1 MININ
6 TRSVLRPEYLYHS
19 YNFST
24 PSTVKTYDYVSSKI
38 NTNTAP
44 VYHLEGKS
52 HVKKLRPDNKRVHPY
67 KKPCGNY
74 ATNTTNP
81 KDKILWPGTSNRSD
95 SSDSESVSHEN
106 SSSPSLSY
114 VSRYSSEST
123 THNYETKSHVND
135 VQSIRETNTSHPR
148 SHSHGQA
155 EQIRR
160 SRESITF
167 ALIDAQLSI
176 PPLSQVRD
184 MYLQTRSGCG
194 TSNSTARTTKKANL
208 SVVHTVVRFRI
219 KEYLI
224 ELREHIRRSLD
235 TLFYN
240 LVENYDSKS
249 RDTLA
254 TEILGLPSRQCSPDC
269 DFCSDLL
276 PRNERCRTQNYDSN
290 RQNNYPSQLLAQ
302 ISSTSRSPSPLST
315 RPQISISLPS
325 NDTLRSQTPPDST
338 ASYVGSDND
347 VFPDPEP
354 VDSCLSDNTNALI
367 NTRLSQSLF
376 LDSSSVL
383 ERPLPSYHINVFDSR
398 NHKRVRLD
406 STSLRLSNE
415 FDYTDWA
422 ADDIDFGPCG
432 EELVDLHSLVFDS
445 SSDIQSKL
453 DETFFDPAYD
463 VSDLMHHFTMDK
475 YHSLQ
480 LAISP

>member
-19 YNFST
+19 FNFSA
-24 PSTVKTYDYVSSKI
+24 PSTLRTYDGISSKI

-44 VYHLEGKS
+44 VYCLEGKS
-52 HVKKLRPDNKRVHPY
+52 HVKRLRPDNKRVHPY

-74 ATNTTNP
+74 ATGTTNLP
-81 KDKILWPGTSNRSD
+81 DQLLWPGTSNKSD
-95 SSDSESVSHEN
+95 SSDSEGVSPEN

-123 THNYETKSHVND
+123 SQSFDPKSHVND
-135 VQSIRETNTSHPR
+135 VQSIRESNTSHPR

-240 LVENYDSKS
+240 LVENYDAKS

-254 TEILGLPSRQCSPDC
+254 TEILGLPSRLCSPDC

-276 PRNERCRTQNYDSN
+276 PRNERCRTQSYDSN
-290 RQNNYPSQLLAQ
+290 RPNKYTSQLLAQ
-302 ISSTSRSPSPLST
+302 MSSTSRSPSPLSI
-315 RPQISISLPS
+315 RPQISISLPT
-325 NDTLRSQTPPDST
+325 NETLRSQTPPDS
-338 ASYVGSDND
+338 ASYVGSDIEVLPD
-347 VFPDPEP
+347 VKP
-354 VDSCLSDNTNALI
+354 VESCLSDNTNAIL
-367 NTRLSQSLF
+367 NTRLNQSLF

-415 FDYTDWA
+415 FDYTDWT

-445 SSDIQSKL
+445 SSDVPSKL

-463 VSDLMHHFTMDK
+463 VGDLMHHFTMDK
-475 YHSLQ
+475 YHSFQ

>member
-1 MININ
+1 MIQ
-6 TRSVLRPEYLYHS
+6 S
-19 YNFST
+19 
-24 PSTVKTYDYVSSKI
+24 
-38 NTNTAP
+38 A
-44 VYHLEGKS
+44 
-52 HVKKLRPDNKRVHPY
+52 
-67 KKPCGNY
+67 
-74 ATNTTNP
+74 A
-81 KDKILWPGTSNRSD
+81 SNRSD
-95 SSDSESVSHEN
+95 SSDSEGVSHDH

-114 VSRYSSEST
+114 VSRYSSDST
-123 THNYETKSHVND
+123 THSYDTKSQIPAS
-135 VQSIRETNTSHPR
+135 QSFREVNTSHPR
-148 SHSHGQA
+148 SHNHGQA

-194 TSNSTARTTKKANL
+194 NSSSTARTTKKANL

-240 LVENYDSKS
+240 LVENYDTKS

-254 TEILGLPSRQCSPDC
+254 SEILGLSSRLCSPDC

-276 PRNERCRTQNYDSN
+276 PRNERRSQTYDPS
-290 RQNNYPSQLLAQ
+290 RLNNYPPQLVSQ
-302 ISSTSRSPSPLST
+302 ISNSCRSPSPLSSKSPVYT
-315 RPQISISLPS
+315 PLPS
-325 NDTLRSQTPPDST
+325 NETVLSQTPDST
-338 ASYVGSDND
+338 TSYVSSNSD
-347 VFPDPEP
+347 VLSDPPKP
-354 VDSCLSDNTNALI
+354 VDSCLGDNTNAIFNSRI
-367 NTRLSQSLF
+367 NQYLF
-376 LDSSSVL
+376 PDSSSVL

-398 NHKRVRLD
+398 HQKRVRLD
-406 STSLRLSNE
+406 STSLRLTSE
-415 FDYTDWA
+415 FDNTDWA

-445 SSDIQSKL
+445 SSDITSKL
-453 DETFFDPAYD
+453 DETYFDPAYD

-475 YHSLQ
+475 YPSLQ